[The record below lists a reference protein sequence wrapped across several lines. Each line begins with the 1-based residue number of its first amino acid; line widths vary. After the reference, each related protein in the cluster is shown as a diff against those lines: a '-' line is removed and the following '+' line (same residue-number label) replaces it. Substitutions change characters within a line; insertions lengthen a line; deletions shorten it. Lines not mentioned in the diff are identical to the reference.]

1 LIKARIL
8 PLNLEKQGMTP
19 VQFKDARKALGLSQN
34 AMAKSL
40 GLKTSRAI
48 RQYEAG
54 ERQVS
59 GPVAKLIA
67 MLLEQAN
74 GKDANP
80 PEENK

>member
-1 LIKARIL
+1 
-8 PLNLEKQGMTP
+8 MTP
-19 VQFKDARKALGLSQN
+19 VQFKDARKAFGLTQKEC
-34 AMAKSL
+34 AKTL

-59 GPVAKLIA
+59 GPVAVLVA

-74 GKDANP
+74 GKKATP

>member
-1 LIKARIL
+1 
-8 PLNLEKQGMTP
+8 MTP
-19 VQFKDARKALGLSQN
+19 VQFKDARKALGLTQKEC
-34 AMAKSL
+34 AKTL

-48 RQYEAG
+48 RQYQTG

-74 GKDANP
+74 GKDATP
-80 PEENK
+80 QQGDK

>member
-1 LIKARIL
+1 V
-8 PLNLEKQGMTP
+8 TP
-19 VQFKDARKALGLSQN
+19 TQFKDARKALGLSQN

-74 GKDANP
+74 GKNATPQQGD
-80 PEENK
+80 K

>member
-1 LIKARIL
+1 V
-8 PLNLEKQGMTP
+8 TP
-19 VQFKDARKALGLSQN
+19 TQFKDARIALGLSQN

-48 RQYEAG
+48 RQYQTG

-59 GPVAKLIA
+59 GPVAVLVA

-74 GKDANP
+74 GKKATP
-80 PEENK
+80 PDKQEDL

>member
-1 LIKARIL
+1 
-8 PLNLEKQGMTP
+8 MTP

-34 AMAKSL
+34 AMAKAL

-54 ERQVS
+54 RRQVS
-59 GPVAKLIA
+59 GRLVGLVA

-74 GKDANP
+74 GKKATP

>member
-1 LIKARIL
+1 
-8 PLNLEKQGMTP
+8 M
-19 VQFKDARKALGLSQN
+19 GLSQSK
-34 AMAKSL
+34 MAETL

-59 GPVAKLIA
+59 GPVAVLVA

-74 GKDANP
+74 GNQCQSRAQRGLEGFSGANGNQCTP

>member
-1 LIKARIL
+1 
-8 PLNLEKQGMTP
+8 MTP
-19 VQFKDARKALGLSQN
+19 VQFKDARKALGLTQKEC
-34 AMAKSL
+34 AKAL

-48 RQYEAG
+48 RQYQTG

-59 GPVAKLIA
+59 GPVAVLVA

-74 GKDANP
+74 GKDATP

>member
-1 LIKARIL
+1 
-8 PLNLEKQGMTP
+8 MTP

-74 GKDANP
+74 GKDATP

>member
-1 LIKARIL
+1 
-8 PLNLEKQGMTP
+8 MTP
-19 VQFKDARKALGLSQN
+19 TQFKDARKALGLTQKEC
-34 AMAKSL
+34 AKAL

-48 RQYEAG
+48 RQYQTG

-59 GPVAKLIA
+59 GPVAVLVA

-74 GKDANP
+74 GKNATP

>member
-1 LIKARIL
+1 
-8 PLNLEKQGMTP
+8 
-19 VQFKDARKALGLSQN
+19 
-34 AMAKSL
+34 MAKAL

-48 RQYEAG
+48 RQYQTG

-59 GPVAKLIA
+59 GPVAVLVA

-74 GKDANP
+74 GKNATP

>member
-1 LIKARIL
+1 
-8 PLNLEKQGMTP
+8 MTP
-19 VQFKDARKALGLSQN
+19 VQFKDARKALGLTQKEC
-34 AMAKSL
+34 AKAL

-48 RQYEAG
+48 RQYQTG

-59 GPVAKLIA
+59 GPVAVLVA

-74 GKDANP
+74 GKNATP